1 MQVMD
6 LIKQRHSVRK
16 YQDIKIEE
24 DKRKELNSYIEKC
37 NKESGMNIQICYDEP
52 KAFENPDVHY
62 GWFVNAKNYVALVGM
77 DEELAGYYGE
87 KIVLKAQQLGLNTCW
102 VVLTY
107 DKEKVNVELKD
118 NEKLIC
124 VITIGYGIHNGR
136 ERNSKSADEILIVV
150 GEKPV
155 WLDETV
161 QACLLAPTARNQQKF
176 KIICENGLCR
186 IIKSEEA
193 EYNNIDIGI
202 VKCHFDLI
210 STNLSL

>member
-1 MQVMD
+1 MQIMD

-37 NKESGMNIQICYDEP
+37 NKESGMNIRICYDEP
-52 KAFENPDVHY
+52 KAFENPNVHY
-62 GWFVNAKNYVALVGM
+62 GWFVNAKNYIALVGT

-87 KIVLKAQQLGLNTCW
+87 KIVLKAQELGLNTCW

-107 DKEKVNVELKD
+107 DKKKVNVSLKD

-136 ERNSKSADEILIVV
+136 ERNSKTVDEVLSLT

-155 WLDETV
+155 WLDEAV

-176 KIICENGLCR
+176 KIICENGSCQ
-186 IIKSEEA
+186 IIKSEES

-210 STNLSL
+210 SKNLSL